1 MMRRFSVALVVG
13 LAASGTVARATPFE
27 RVVSLAQSDQVVSSV
42 DVSESVVA
50 LTFDD
55 GPRDPDTAQIL
66 DVLRDHG
73 VVAMFFL
80 IGENVA
86 RHPGLARRIVREG
99 HAIGNH
105 SFTHRSLPTLADAQ
119 IRAEIERAAEAIRRA
134 TGLRPWLLRPPYG
147 TMDSRLRGP
156 NSIPADRGHTVIL
169 WSVQARDWSTRSAQR
184 VALRTL
190 TQVRPGSIVLLHDG
204 GGARDHVVT
213 ATRWMVANLSR
224 RGFRLVTV
232 PELLAMQH

>member
-73 VVAMFFL
+73 VVATFFL

-156 NSIPADRGHTVIL
+156 D
-169 WSVQARDWSTRSAQR
+169 
-184 VALRTL
+184 L
-190 TQVRPGSIVLLHDG
+190 TP
-204 GGARDHVVT
+204 
-213 ATRWMVANLSR
+213 
-224 RGFRLVTV
+224 RLVPRLISVTRC
-232 PELLAMQH
+232 